1 MGFSGGR
8 VVKNLAVNAGDARG
22 MGLTPGLGRS
32 SGGGNDDLYQNS
44 CLESSIDRG
53 SWWATVHRVAELN
66 MTEHLS
72 TYSTHK

>member
-1 MGFSGGR
+1 MGFSGDS
-8 VVKNLAVNAGDARG
+8 VVKNPPLSIGDTG
-22 MGLTPGLGRS
+22 DTGLTPGLGRS

-53 SWWATVHRVAELN
+53 SWWAAVHRIAELN

-72 TYSTHK
+72 TYSTQK